1 MIDTTLSKLDTKNN
15 KVTYEIK
22 PYYLVAGNLIGIIPN
37 DAINGTVKIKVA
49 VPNYIND
56 TYARVK
62 HILNNKLL
70 DEKAYKIKTEN
81 EKKYI
86 TIETNSFS
94 TFELEFYTPLSVS
107 NPKTLDTL
115 PSMIAILSG
124 SLTAIGLT
132 TILYK
137 KRYDF

>member
-1 MIDTTLSKLDTKNN
+1 M
-15 KVTYEIK
+15 
-22 PYYLVAGNLIGIIPN
+22 
-37 DAINGTVKIKVA
+37 
-49 VPNYIND
+49 
-56 TYARVK
+56 
-62 HILNNKLL
+62 NNKLL

-124 SLTAIGLT
+124 SLTVIGLT